1 MGTSRTR
8 SATAMETVKAPR
20 LSAQDEKTR
29 LALECALD
37 KAESCLRF
45 TFPRSGSI
53 LQLAKQLAAEGLLE
67 EVYPGYYARHSY
79 LAPLSPR
86 GRMYHLIRTLAY
98 RHPSWTFC
106 LYSAAIIHGLQVPYA
121 LLNKAHVGVDRSSNR
136 QSTPCYARH
145 VLTSPTSTIINGIRV
160 APLEA
165 TVFDC
170 LRYATFRQG
179 LAIVD
184 SALHHHLT
192 TLERLENY
200 AEANGR
206 YRHGIA
212 KVWQALRYADGR
224 SANGGESTV
233 RAGIIELGFMVP
245 ELQVE
250 VPDPLNPNVTIT
262 VDYYWRL
269 SDGRI
274 IILEL
279 DGLQKYQ
286 RDDSGKTLTLD
297 ETQQVLADER
307 RRESHLN
314 LTGATVVRLSYWEA
328 IDDLKLEEALSIAGV
343 PKQA

>member
-1 MGTSRTR
+1 
-8 SATAMETVKAPR
+8 METLQAHSANDMETAKASH
-20 LSAQDEKTR
+20 LMAQDEKIR

-37 KAESCLRF
+37 EAESCQRLA
-45 TFPRSGSI
+45 FPRSGGI
-53 LQLAKQLAAEGLLE
+53 LQLAKQLAAEGFLE
-67 EVYPGYYARHSY
+67 EVYPRYYARHSY

-86 GRMYHLIRTLAY
+86 GRMYHLIRTLAC

-121 LLNKAHVGVDRSSNR
+121 LLSKAHVGVSKSHNR
-136 QSTPCYARH
+136 QSTSCYAYH
-145 VLTSPTSTIINGIRV
+145 VPMSPTSTTVNGIRV
-160 APLEA
+160 TPLEA
-165 TVFDC
+165 TIIDC

-184 SALHHHLT
+184 SALHHHLA
-192 TLERLENY
+192 TLEKLRNY
-200 AEANGR
+200 VEANGR

-212 KVWQALRYADGR
+212 KVWQALDYADGR
-224 SANGGESTV
+224 STNGGESTV
-233 RAGIIELGFMVP
+233 RAGIIELGFMIP

-250 VPDPLNPNVTIT
+250 IPDPLNPNVTIT

-269 SDGRI
+269 PDGKI

-286 RDDSGKTLTLD
+286 RNDAGKTLSLD

-314 LTGATVVRLSYWEA
+314 LTGATVVRMSYWEA
-328 IDDLKLEEALSIAGV
+328 TDDLKLEEALLLAGV
-343 PKQA
+343 PKRT